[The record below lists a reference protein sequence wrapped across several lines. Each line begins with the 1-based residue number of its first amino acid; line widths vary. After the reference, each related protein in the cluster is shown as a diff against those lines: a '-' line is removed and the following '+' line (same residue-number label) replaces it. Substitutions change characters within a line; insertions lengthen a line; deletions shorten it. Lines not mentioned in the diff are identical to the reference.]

1 MNFRQNHRTNF
12 PFRRVIQWAIV
23 VAIFVFL
30 GRMVWENWSQVKE
43 ASFNFRPFHLVLS
56 TLFFVLWYVTQ
67 IWAWYLITVK
77 LGIAISLRETL
88 ESWFYSQLG
97 KYLPGKV
104 WLLLGRYYF
113 YEAKGKSRG
122 KISIALYLEVVT
134 VLLAA
139 GLLSAIGTV
148 SFREA
153 NAFRSN
159 MEIWWAFVLL
169 IIVFL
174 SLYPKFLQK
183 ILNWILILFRKEP
196 IILSISYRDISWIL
210 LVCILSWIIGGIG
223 FWIFVDSVFAIPSQH
238 ILFLTGALALSSTL
252 GLIALFAPSGLGV
265 REGVLVYLLS
275 HLMPEGVAVIISVLT
290 RIWMTLVEIG
300 LIGVVYL
307 LSKIRK
313 GLGKRDRYV
322 KT

>member
-1 MNFRQNHRTNF
+1 
-12 PFRRVIQWAIV
+12 VIQWAIV
-23 VAIFVFL
+23 VTIFVFL

-43 ASFNFRPFHLVLS
+43 ASFNFRPFHLALS

-113 YEAKGKSRG
+113 YESKGKSRG

-159 MEIWWAFVLL
+159 MEIWWAFLLL

-183 ILNWILILFRKEP
+183 ILNWILILFHKEP

-275 HLMPEGVAVIISVLT
+275 HLMPGGVAVIISVLT

-300 LIGVVYL
+300 LIGVIYL
-307 LSKIRK
+307 SGQFQK
-313 GLGKRDRYV
+313 GLEKRGQHV
-322 KT
+322 KS

>member
-1 MNFRQNHRTNF
+1 
-12 PFRRVIQWAIV
+12 VIQWAIV

-43 ASFNFRPFHLVLS
+43 ASFHFRPFHLVLS

-122 KISIALYLEVVT
+122 KISIALYLEVLT

-153 NAFRSN
+153 NSFRSN
-159 MEIWWAFVLL
+159 MEIWWAFLLL

-174 SLYPKFLQK
+174 SLYPKFLQM

>member
-1 MNFRQNHRTNF
+1 
-12 PFRRVIQWAIV
+12 
-23 VAIFVFL
+23 
-30 GRMVWENWSQVKE
+30 MVWENWSQVKDT
-43 ASFNFRPFHLVLS
+43 SFAFRPLHLVLS
-56 TLFFVLWYVTQ
+56 TLLFVLSYLTQ

-77 LGIAISLRETL
+77 LGIAISIRETF

-104 WLLLGRYYF
+104 WVLLGRYYF

-122 KISIALYLEVVT
+122 KISIALYLEVLT

-153 NAFRSN
+153 NSFGSGTGIGW
-159 MEIWWAFVLL
+159 MFLFFL
-169 IIVFL
+169 FVFL
-174 SLYPKFLQK
+174 SVYPKFLQK

-196 IILSISYRDISWIL
+196 VMLSISYRDILWIL
-210 LVCILSWIIGGIG
+210 LICILSWIIGGIG
-223 FWIFVDSVFAIPSQH
+223 FWIFVDSVFAISSQH
-238 ILFLTGALALSSTL
+238 ILFLTGALALSSIL

-265 REGVLVYLLS
+265 REGALVYLLS
-275 HLMPEGVAVIISVLT
+275 FMMPGPVAVVISTLT
-290 RIWMTLVEIG
+290 RIWMTLIEIG
-300 LIGVVYL
+300 LIGIVYL

-313 GLGKRDRYV
+313 GLGERDQYV

>member
-23 VAIFVFL
+23 AAIFVFL

-43 ASFNFRPFHLVLS
+43 ASFNFRPLHLVLS

-122 KISIALYLEVVT
+122 KISIALYLEVLT

-153 NAFRSN
+153 NSFRSN
-159 MEIWWAFVLL
+159 MEIWWAFLLL

-196 IILSISYRDISWIL
+196 IILSISYRDITWIL

-275 HLMPEGVAVIISVLT
+275 HLMPGGVAVVISVLT

-300 LIGVVYL
+300 LIGVIYL
-307 LSKIRK
+307 SGQFQK
-313 GLGKRDRYV
+313 GLEKRGQHV
-322 KT
+322 KS

>member
-1 MNFRQNHRTNF
+1 LNFRQNHRTNF

-23 VAIFVFL
+23 VTIFVFL

-43 ASFNFRPFHLVLS
+43 ASFNFRPFHLALS

-113 YEAKGKSRG
+113 YESKGKSRG

-159 MEIWWAFVLL
+159 MEIWWAFLLL

-275 HLMPEGVAVIISVLT
+275 HLMPGGVAVIISVLT

-300 LIGVVYL
+300 LIGVIYL
-307 LSKIRK
+307 SGQFHK
-313 GLGKRDRYV
+313 GLEKRGQHV
-322 KT
+322 KS